1 MQLKFP
7 DNFFFGTSTAAY
19 QIETAFEHDWL
30 GVKSKDGYIFERTSD
45 HEKRFVEDAAII
57 AHCAPNYRMSLM
69 WSKLQRAPYAELHK
83 DTVAEYRSFLDDL
96 KSRGVKV
103 MMVLHH
109 FTNPLWFSQ
118 NGNWE
123 KAENVA
129 LWVDFSKKVVDEFG
143 EYISYWNTFNEPNVY
158 VSNGWVLGQ
167 FPPFKTNL
175 LAARSAIK
183 NMGLAHHIMY
193 DYIKAKFPN
202 QPVGISHNTVIFSAE
217 NFLGYL
223 PAKISDWWFMDYL
236 LKPFAGKLDF
246 FGLSYYAKISHDP
259 QPITYIDTPA
269 KMEKLGKPHDDMWE
283 YYPNGLKECIERYWK
298 QYRLPLVITESG
310 VCTADEIKQV
320 NAMKDYVKIIH
331 DCLQKGIDIRG
342 YYWWSTFDNFEWN
355 LGPTFRFGLYE
366 TNLETKD
373 RRKRAGADVYHQ
385 LGYERKLD
393 L

>member
-1 MQLKFP
+1 MQLSFAN
-7 DNFFFGTSTAAY
+7 NFFFGTSTAAY
-19 QIETAFEHDWL
+19 QIETAFEHDWF

-45 HEKRFVEDAAII
+45 HEKRFAEDAEII
-57 AHCAPNYRMSLM
+57 AYCAPNYRMSLM
-69 WSKLQRAPYAELHK
+69 WSKLQRAPYAELDK
-83 DTVAEYRSFLDDL
+83 ETVAEYRSFLDDL
-96 KSRGVKV
+96 KNRGVKV

-123 KAENVA
+123 KTENVA
-129 LWVDFSKKVVDEFG
+129 LWVDFGKKVVDEFG
-143 EYISYWNTFNEPNVY
+143 EYVSYWNTFNEPNVY

-175 LAARSAIK
+175 LGARRAIK
-183 NMGLAHHIMY
+183 NMGMAHNIMY
-193 DYIKAKFPN
+193 DYIKAKFPH

-217 NFLGYL
+217 NLLGYL
-223 PAKISDWWFMDYL
+223 PAKISDWWFMNYL
-236 LKPFAGKLDF
+236 LKPFAEKLDF
-246 FGLSYYAKISHDP
+246 FGLSYYAKVSHDP
-259 QPITYIDTPA
+259 LPVTYIDTPS
-269 KMEKLGKPHDDMWE
+269 KMERLGKPHDDMWE
-283 YYPNGLKECIERYWK
+283 YYPNGLKESIERYWNE
-298 QYRLPLVITESG
+298 YRLPIIITESG
-310 VCTADEIKQV
+310 VCTADETKQV

-373 RRKRAGADVYHQ
+373 RRKRAGADVFHR
-385 LGYERKLD
+385 LAYEKSLEV
-393 L
+393 